1 VDATM
6 NRLAEAFALANE
18 FHARQKRKGTAIP
31 YVTHLMSVSALV
43 MEYGGDQDQAIAAL
57 LHDAIE
63 DADSADEAAR
73 RRFLIL
79 ERFGSRVAA
88 IVEGCTDGVPDLVG
102 KKADWKTRKEAYLLH
117 LLEASPDTLLVS
129 CADKLHNARAILS
142 DLRQIGPAVFQ
153 RFNAGRE
160 GTLWYYQKLAE
171 VFTMVLPGFLALE
184 LSRTVRAMLA
194 DAGGVSED
202 SR

>member
-1 VDATM
+1 M

-31 YVTHLMSVSALV
+31 YVSHLMSVSALV

-63 DADSADEAAR
+63 DADSADEAAHR
-73 RRFLIL
+73 RSLIV
-79 ERFGSRVAA
+79 ERFGPRVAA
-88 IVEGCTDGVPDLVG
+88 IVAGCTDGVPDLVG
-102 KKADWKTRKEAYLLH
+102 KKPDWKTRKEAYLIH
-117 LLEASPDTLLVS
+117 LLKASPDTLLVS

-153 RFNAGRE
+153 RFKAGRE

-171 VFTMVLPGFLALE
+171 IFTTVLPGFLALE
-184 LSRTVRAMLA
+184 LNRTVQAMVA
-194 DAGGVSED
+194 DAGVVSD
-202 SR
+202 DG